1 VPAKTF
7 DQMFLQEGTRFE
19 MAADHLAIKNYE
31 SKYPRDLIKEVF
43 LEFSAYKNKKIM
55 PIFMKYEK

>member
-1 VPAKTF
+1 
-7 DQMFLQEGTRFE
+7 